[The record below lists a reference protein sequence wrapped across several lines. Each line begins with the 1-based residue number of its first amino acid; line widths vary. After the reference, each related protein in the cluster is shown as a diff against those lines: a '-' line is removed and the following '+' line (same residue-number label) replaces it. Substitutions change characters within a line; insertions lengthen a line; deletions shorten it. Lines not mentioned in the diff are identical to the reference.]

1 MEKLDQTAE
10 AICDLIIKETNNSQT
25 DSRSKNIKELADAL
39 ASVANARASIEKFR
53 IGD

>member
-1 MEKLDQTAE
+1 MEKLDQTVE
-10 AICDLIIKETNNSQT
+10 AICDLIIKETNNNQT
-25 DSRSKNIKELADAL
+25 ASRSKNIKELADAL